1 MALTQLETGAMS
13 PTCRRACWLAGRRH
27 PRPALKAA
35 GRRGGLHASPS
46 VFFAGMATCR
56 AERRLQ
62 YDLECQYF
70 YLLRAEERAST
81 AVTVLR
87 ALIQLPLLRGGQRG
101 LIAGLVASF
110 LTPVLVEP
118 TALPVLEPIRFPTF
132 QDARGLLPPSV
143 VLPSVLV
150 DLWAE
155 VRFES
160 YRPSGRAYMPML
172 TEGLCCCSYRH
183 FALCCLPSLTGCAIV
198 TKNTEGCRLGSSP
211 ANDGSGCLQPVQ
223 LSPSAI

>member
-1 MALTQLETGAMS
+1 MALTQLEAGTMS

-27 PRPALKAA
+27 PQHAQSGGKA
-35 GRRGGLHASPS
+35 RGLRVSPS

-62 YDLECQYF
+62 YDLECQCF
-70 YLLRAEERAST
+70 YLLRAEERASA
-81 AVTVLR
+81 AVAVLR
-87 ALIQLPLLRGGQRG
+87 ALLQLPLLRGGQRG

-118 TALPVLEPIRFPTF
+118 TALPVVEPIRFPTF
-132 QDARGLLPPSV
+132 QDARGLLPPFV

-155 VRFES
+155 VRIV
-160 YRPSGRAYMPML
+160 RCLNSGLRARAMEHWRRVASL
-172 TEGLCCCSYRH
+172 ENREGGL
-183 FALCCLPSLTGCAIV
+183 LWEL
-198 TKNTEGCRLGSSP
+198 
-211 ANDGSGCLQPVQ
+211 GCLGG
-223 LSPSAI
+223 S